1 MAGSGAHSIA
11 IDECMALSYVGE
23 IAQDY
28 HVGFLGNF
36 HVTTALFEETEEVTA
51 DVQRCI
57 DEGTRFPGY
66 VFGLGGPLT
75 QHINPSRLDTAVT
88 TLFHQTRSRQPT
100 SSFTEN
106 HSLDEAIVQKKD
118 ER

>member
-23 IAQDY
+23 IAQE
-28 HVGFLGNF
+28 HHIGFIGNF
-36 HVTTALFEETEEVTA
+36 HVTAALFEETEDPTA

-57 DEGTRFPGY
+57 DEGERFPGY

-75 QHINPSRLDTAVT
+75 QHI
-88 TLFHQTRSRQPT
+88 TRSRL
-100 SSFTEN
+100 E
-106 HSLDEAIVQKKD
+106 EAVAAY
-118 ER
+118 RARR